1 MSVQAEICALM
12 AAGYGVKR
20 ANLADT
26 LCFQLRAAK
35 IPHLREQ
42 KLIPGRKYS
51 TDVLVDDLAIEC
63 DGSTWTNGRHSRG
76 YGIETDCEKQNLLVI
91 AGFRPMR
98 FTGAQIK
105 DGTALKLIEMAR
117 RAA

>member
-1 MSVQAEICALM
+1 MY
-12 AAGYGVKR
+12 AGYGVT
-20 ANLADT
+20 ATNLADM
-26 LCFQLRAAK
+26 LCFQLKVAK

-63 DGSTWTNGRHSRG
+63 DGATWAQGRHSRG
-76 YGIETDCEKQNLLVI
+76 AGIETDCEKQNLLVI

-105 DGTALKLIEMAR
+105 DGTALNLIEKAR
-117 RAA
+117 RTA